1 MQLFSLDTNL
11 MKKNPVTTNF
21 SFILFSQTI
30 LKSLKLS
37 CLRFFL
43 LFLGKNKYKTLQEL
57 YTHLGKNI
65 FISLAHLELAEL
77 ENAKLTI

>member
-11 MKKNPVTTNF
+11 MKKIITTNS
-21 SFILFSQTI
+21 SFILFSQAI

-57 YTHLGKNI
+57 YTHLSKSI